1 MPAQLLEIDGSSLT
15 LAKLHQVAYQEAKV
29 SIAPQA
35 LQKVTQGHQA
45 LQQLVNKGMVIYG
58 VNTGVGEL
66 ASKAI
71 DEKSRAELQKRIL
84 RSHCAGVGATASQQ
98 HIRGAMLL
106 RANCLLQGYSGVS
119 PQIPQLLVDMLNA
132 QIYPLVP
139 EQGSLG
145 ASGDLAPLA
154 HIALALIGEGE
165 VVFQGRLRP
174 ASDALGEVGLSPIIL
189 GYKDSLA
196 LINGSQFFTALGAL
210 EVFRAKKLLRLA
222 IISSALTVEALR
234 SLLAPFQPQVHEL
247 RPFIG
252 QKQVAEEIL
261 RLTAGSKI
269 LSDSVKKVQDAY
281 SIRCLPQ
288 VLGPVYD
295 ALDFATK
302 QLEIEMN
309 SVVDNP
315 IFFPEQESFVTAGN
329 FHGQPIA
336 IILDYSAIALC
347 SVGNLLERHINR
359 LLNEHLSAGLPPFLA
374 EKSGLNSGFMLAQY
388 SAAALTSENKTLC
401 SPASVDTIPVSAD
414 QEDHVSMGPTAA
426 FKLRRLLD
434 NLENIVAISLLCS
447 AQAVDFRGKEKLGK
461 GTATALELIRRVVP
475 HWEEDRVLSTD
486 IEAVRRLVASGELLA
501 GVEEAVGWR

>member
-15 LAKLHQVAYQEAKV
+15 LAKLHQVAYQGAKV
-29 SIAPQA
+29 FIAPQA
-35 LQKVTQGHQA
+35 LEKVTQGHQA
-45 LQQLVNKGMVIYG
+45 LQRLVKKGMVIYG
-58 VNTGVGEL
+58 VSTGVGEL

-84 RSHCAGVGATASQQ
+84 RSHCAGVGPTASQQ

-165 VVFQGRLRP
+165 VVFQGRLRQ
-174 ASDALGEVGLSPIIL
+174 ANDALREVGLSPITP

-196 LINGSQFFTALGAL
+196 LINGSQFFTALGGL

-247 RPFIG
+247 RPFSG
-252 QKQVAEEIL
+252 QRRVAEEIL

-269 LSDSVKKVQDAY
+269 LSDPVKKVQDAY
-281 SIRCLPQ
+281 SIRSFPRCWDRSTMLWISP
-288 VLGPVYD
+288 P
-295 ALDFATK
+295 
-302 QLEIEMN
+302 N
-309 SVVDNP
+309 SW
-315 IFFPEQESFVTAGN
+315 
-329 FHGQPIA
+329 
-336 IILDYSAIALC
+336 
-347 SVGNLLERHINR
+347 R
-359 LLNEHLSAGLPPFLA
+359 L
-374 EKSGLNSGFMLAQY
+374 
-388 SAAALTSENKTLC
+388 
-401 SPASVDTIPVSAD
+401 
-414 QEDHVSMGPTAA
+414 
-426 FKLRRLLD
+426 R
-434 NLENIVAISLLCS
+434 
-447 AQAVDFRGKEKLGK
+447 
-461 GTATALELIRRVVP
+461 
-475 HWEEDRVLSTD
+475 
-486 IEAVRRLVASGELLA
+486 
-501 GVEEAVGWR
+501 